1 MRHRGTVWA
10 VAASA
15 VVITMIAPASAS
27 EPPPNLV
34 VTLQGENGVV
44 RATEPGLTCADD
56 GEGSYRHYLIDAPLA
71 GGVVSNLTGKARATL
86 DVHYD
91 GDKALTAQGPNAFL
105 LGTESRLTLSNERG
119 SVQVALPAGSCAA
132 PLVTFDGTTASLGT
146 GSWTKLTGTGAYRD
160 VKVLHNTGKF
170 NFTAEMSPGADNA
183 WRLNL
188 NGLIEVLQP
197 ELTVKVERSYWGNLG
212 LDYVTRVVTVVYR
225 IANTGPGDSFGARF
239 KSAQPTTAGVR
250 ACGEPQ
256 SLLDSCPQS
265 APPERALGDLSLCTP
280 NLDGSLPS
288 TCDTELVTVRYRIE
302 PLAPCE
308 NSDTLLG
315 CDFETEV
322 KVDMPDALDVTAS
335 KSAAA
340 RARTPEFPPSL

>member
-1 MRHRGTVWA
+1 MRHRGTVLA

-15 VVITMIAPASAS
+15 VVVMMIAPASAS
-27 EPPPNLV
+27 EHPPWPLAV
-34 VTLQGENGVV
+34 ALQGQNGVV
-44 RATEPGLTCADD
+44 RATEPGLSCADD
-56 GEGSYRHYLIDAPLA
+56 GEGSYRHYFVDAPLA
-71 GGVVSNLTGKARATL
+71 GGVMSKLTGKARATMDL
-86 DVHYD
+86 HYD
-91 GDKALTAQGPNAFL
+91 GDKALAARGPNAFL
-105 LGTESRLTLSNERG
+105 LGTESHLTLSNERG
-119 SVQVALPAGSCAA
+119 SVQVALPPGSCAA
-132 PLVTFDGTTASLGT
+132 PALSFDGTTASGT
-146 GSWTKLTGTGAYRD
+146 GAWTNPAGTGAYRG
-160 VKVLHNTGKF
+160 VTGSGTF
-170 NFTAEMSPGADNA
+170 NFSAEMNPGADNA

-188 NGLIEVLQP
+188 SGLIEVLQP
-197 ELTVKVERSYWGNLG
+197 NLTVRVERTYWGNLG

-239 KSAQPTTAGVR
+239 KSAASNTSGVR

-256 SLLDSCPQS
+256 SLLDSCPSS
-265 APPERALGDLSLCTP
+265 APPERALGDLSSCTP
-280 NLDGSLPS
+280 PDGSLPS